1 MSTVID
7 TPSGIQFFR
16 LLQMRGS
23 LSIQIKTGLPH
34 SQGSVWKLAKE
45 TYGLTGSME
54 SVHKDLCLMV
64 EQVQELR
71 GKGFEVVSLRELAC
85 ALGLNDDGTEG
96 VRLLADERGQ
106 ALVESG
112 EVPTI

>member
-7 TPSGIQFFR
+7 TPSGIQFFH
-16 LLQMRGS
+16 LLQMRMGLS
-23 LSIQIKTGLPH
+23 LQIKTGMTH
-34 SQGSVWKLAKE
+34 SQGSIWKLAKR
-45 TYGLTGSME
+45 TYGLTGSLE
-54 SVHKDLCLMV
+54 SVHDDLVLMV

-71 GKGFEVVSLRELAC
+71 SKGFEVVDLRELAC

-106 ALVESG
+106 AAVESG